1 MLEVETAWTS
11 WTCCERWQFGKLTS
25 LFSLHRSD
33 WHQYYQIFDHQYLE
47 VTQRNRKEHIILG
60 PCFFILWI
68 AKFPLLSANHQNQI
82 SLFIRL
88 LPSPPSRAKSND
100 VEMTPE
106 GQTPGMQKGQ
116 RSFGH
121 MSKPRSVSH
130 QTTKNIIQKWH
141 ICKYPQPRVW
151 NSSKEKLVGPE
162 LTKHICTPEK
172 ELQGRLS
179 RWDCRP
185 LR

>member
-1 MLEVETAWTS
+1 MLEVETA

-68 AKFPLLSANHQNQI
+68 AKFPLLSENHQNQT
-82 SLFIRL
+82 SSFIRL

-130 QTTKNIIQKWH
+130 QTTKNIYNTYVTYTYNIPSHVHEIQEGK
-141 ICKYPQPRVW
+141 
-151 NSSKEKLVGPE
+151 KLVDQE

-172 ELQGRLS
+172 ELQGRSS

>member
-1 MLEVETAWTS
+1 MACWKLKLLGLVVKGDNLE
-11 WTCCERWQFGKLTS
+11 FGKLTS

-68 AKFPLLSANHQNQI
+68 ANFPLLSEDQNQT
-82 SLFIRL
+82 SLYIRL
-88 LPSPPSRAKSND
+88 LPCPPSRAKSND

-130 QTTKNIIQKWH
+130 QTTKNIIHMWH
-141 ICKYPQPRVW
+141 ICIISPATYMKFQKGK
-151 NSSKEKLVGPE
+151 NL
-162 LTKHICTPEK
+162 
-172 ELQGRLS
+172 
-179 RWDCRP
+179 
-185 LR
+185 